1 MLDEKH
7 LNLWSYHALAVD
19 GRCINLTKK
28 INAYLKKNN
37 IGFDKTVDYL
47 KQYNTEE
54 FDDFIREQYEVKGEV
69 TPVKI
74 MSAKKKTEEKQL
86 NEHDIQVMVCKY
98 LKEHKIGHWAV
109 PNGFVHNGDKTATAR
124 YINYMKAEG
133 VKNGVFDITICYGN
147 GKVAFMEI
155 KTPKGK
161 PSEYQLNWLNWFE
174 KNGYTAKI
182 CYGYEQCIEFI
193 ESLRSE

>member
-7 LNLWSYHALAVD
+7 LNLWSYHTLAVD

-54 FDDFIREQYEVKGEV
+54 FDDFIREQYEIKGEV

-74 MSAKKKTEEKQL
+74 MNAKKKTEEKQL

-109 PNGFVHNGDKTATAR
+109 PNGFVHNGDKIATAR

>member
-1 MLDEKH
+1 MVDEKH
-7 LNLWSYHALAVD
+7 LNLWSYHTLAVD
-19 GRCINLTKK
+19 GRAINLTKK

-54 FDDFIREQYEVKGEV
+54 FDDFIREQYEIKGEV
-69 TPVKI
+69 TAEKI

-98 LKEHKIGHWAV
+98 LKENKIGHWAV
-109 PNGFVHNGDKTATAR
+109 PNGFVHNGDKIATAR

-161 PSEYQLNWLNWFE
+161 PSEYQLNWLSWFE
-174 KNGYTAKI
+174 KNGYIAKI